1 MEKPTKNF
9 LDQMTCRT
17 RNVFIALALICS
29 IYVIAKQPNMDYDV
43 LNRIRS
49 TIRSEDGIEI
59 LYTVGGWHNFNTTF
73 FIESSGIGY
82 LNDRYACSVEAAARL
97 QHPLPVI
104 LYMTGIKKEA
114 IARYN
119 PWTKNFTNLK
129 LVKVDPGILFK
140 NTSFDRLYLD
150 VKGQATDLTEHIS
163 DMMRVFLL
171 KHYGGLYLDT
181 DTVLLK
187 NTSSFDSFLLYNL
200 VNGIMKFESNHF
212 LINEMYNT
220 LAQKKYN
227 NRSWDGLGFRTI
239 LDITKKYCKLSLEKG
254 NFDEAGKNCNLTFL
268 RTETFL
274 PIKWVDW
281 KNGLF
286 IQSFKKL
293 EDFRPNV
300 MKNAYGI
307 HFNNHLTSNIPIVR
321 KKGQIHEIIAEQ
333 YCPLVYS
340 TLPKVY

>member
-1 MEKPTKNF
+1 MACRIRNSF
-9 LDQMTCRT
+9 ISLACTCG
-17 RNVFIALALICS
+17 
-29 IYVIAKQPNMDYDV
+29 IYVIVILLIMDYDV
-43 LNRIRS
+43 LNRIRG
-49 TIRSEDGIEI
+49 TKRSEDGIEI
-59 LYTVGGWHNFNTTF
+59 LYEVGGYHNFNTTF
-73 FIESSGIGY
+73 FIESSGKGY
-82 LNDRYACSVEAAARL
+82 LNDRYACSIEAAARL
-97 QHPLPVI
+97 QYPLPVI

-114 IARYN
+114 IERNN
-119 PWTKNFTNLK
+119 PCLKNFTNLK

-140 NTSFDRLYLD
+140 NTSFERLYLD

-171 KHYGGLYLDT
+171 KNYGGLYLDT

-187 NTSSFDSFLLYNL
+187 NTSSLGSFLLYKL

-212 LINEMYNT
+212 LANKIYNS

-227 NRSWDGLGFRTI
+227 NRSWDGLGFQTI
-239 LDITKKYCKLSLEKG
+239 RDITKKYCELSLQKG
-254 NFDEAGKNCNLTFL
+254 NFDEAGKNCKLTFL

-274 PIKWVDW
+274 PIKWTEWRD
-281 KNGLF
+281 GLF

-293 EDFRPNV
+293 EDFRQDV
-300 MKNAYGI
+300 MSNAYGI

-340 TLPKVY
+340 TLPKFY